1 MLSVSILDTRYLI
14 LYKMEKKTIKGGEFL
29 ITETTYQDVF
39 IPEEFDEEQQMIAQ
53 TCRDFLATEVNPIL
67 DRIDSQEEGLMPT
80 LMDKAGEL
88 GILGVSIPEEFGGF
102 GKNFNT
108 SMLVADV
115 CGAGH
120 SFAVALSAHT
130 GIGTLPILYYGNEVQ
145 KAKYIPKLGTGE
157 WKASYCLTEPNSGS
171 DANSGKT
178 KAKLSADGKHYII
191 NGQKMWI
198 TNGGFADIFIVFAK
212 IDDDKNLTAFI
223 VEKEFGGITMNPEEH
238 KMGIK
243 GSSTRQVFFN
253 DCPVPVENML
263 SERENGFKIA
273 VNILNIGRIKL
284 AAAAIGGSKGVLNLA
299 VNYSNERI
307 QFDRP
312 ISKYGAIRY
321 KIAEMA
327 AKVYAVESAN
337 YRAGQNIDDAYDEL
351 VAKGMDASKAKL
363 KSTEQFAVECAIL
376 KVWGSE
382 VLDYVTDEGVQ
393 IYGGMG
399 FSADAPMDRSYR
411 DARINRIFEGTN
423 EINRLL
429 TVDMMLKRAMK
440 GELDLMTPATAV
452 AAELMSIPDFGE
464 EDTTLFAAEKK
475 IIQNLKKATLMVA
488 GAAVQKL
495 MMSLSKEQEILMNI
509 ADMASYVYVAESAML
524 RTEKLV
530 ALRGEEA
537 CKGQLD
543 MMRIY
548 FVEAVDGLA
557 KAGKEALWAFAE
569 GDEQRMMLVGL
580 RRFTKMEPFNVKQ
593 ARQNVAQQII
603 EANKYIF

>member
-1 MLSVSILDTRYLI
+1 
-14 LYKMEKKTIKGGEFL
+14 METTDKKSAKGGEFL
-29 ITETTYQDVF
+29 ITETQYQDVF
-39 IPEEFDEEQQMIAQ
+39 IPEEFDEEQTMIAQ
-53 TCRDFLATEVNPIL
+53 TCRDFLTSEVFPNL
-67 DRIDSQEEGLMPT
+67 DRIDAQEEGLMESLLT
-80 LMDKAGEL
+80 KAGEL

-115 CGAGH
+115 IGAGH

-130 GIGTLPILYYGNEVQ
+130 GIGTLPILYYGNEEQ

-157 WKASYCLTEPNSGS
+157 WKASYCLTEPNAGS
-171 DANSGKT
+171 DANSGRT
-178 KAKLSADGKHYII
+178 KAKLTEDGKHYVI

-223 VEKEFGGITMNPEEH
+223 VEREFGGITMNPEEH

-253 DCPVPVENML
+253 DCHVPLENML
-263 SERENGFKIA
+263 SERQNGFKIA

-284 AAAAIGGSKGVLNLA
+284 AAAAIGASKKVIDHA
-299 VNYSNERI
+299 INYSNERI
-307 QFDRP
+307 QFDRA

-321 KIAEMA
+321 KLAEMA
-327 AKVYAVESAN
+327 TKVYAVESAS
-337 YRAGQNIDDAYDEL
+337 YRAGQNIDDAYEAL
-351 VAKGMDASKAKL
+351 VAGGMEESKAKL

-382 VLDYVTDEGVQ
+382 ALDYVVDEGVQ
-393 IYGGMG
+393 VYGGMG
-399 FSADAPMDRSYR
+399 FSADAPMDRAYR

-452 AAELMSIPDFGE
+452 ASELMSIPDFAE
-464 EDTTLFAAEKK
+464 ADDTLFAAEKK

-488 GAAVQKL
+488 GSAVQKL

-509 ADMASYVYVAESAML
+509 ADMAGYVYVAESAML

-530 ALRGEEA
+530 SLKGEEA
-537 CKGQLD
+537 CAGQLN
-543 MMRIY
+543 MMRVY
-548 FVEAVDGLA
+548 FVEAVDAVA

-569 GDEQRMMLVGL
+569 GDELRMMLVGL
-580 RRFTKMEPFNVKQ
+580 RRFTKIEPFNVKE
-593 ARQNVAQQII
+593 ARQKIAQELIA
-603 EANKYIF
+603 ANKYCY

>member
-1 MLSVSILDTRYLI
+1 
-14 LYKMEKKTIKGGEFL
+14 MESTKKSIKGGEFL
-29 ITETTYQDVF
+29 ISETNYQDVF

-53 TCRDFLATEVNPIL
+53 TCRDFLSAEVYPNL
-67 DRIDSQEEGLMPT
+67 DRIDNQEEGLMEM
-80 LMDKAGEL
+80 LVSKAGEL
-88 GILGVSIPEEFGGF
+88 GMLGVSVPEQYGGF

-130 GIGTLPILYYGNEVQ
+130 GIGTLPILYYGNDAQ
-145 KAKYIPKLGTGE
+145 KDKYIPKLSTGE
-157 WKASYCLTEPNSGS
+157 WKAAYCLTEPDSGS
-171 DANSGKT
+171 DANSGKS
-178 KAKLSADGKHYII
+178 KATLSADGKHYVL

-223 VEKEFGGITMNPEEH
+223 VEKSFGGITMNPEEH

-243 GSSTRQVFFN
+243 GSSTRQIFFN
-253 DCPVPVENML
+253 DCMVPVENML

-284 AAAAIGGSKGVLNLA
+284 AAAALGASKKVIDTA
-299 VNYSNERI
+299 INYSNERI

-312 ISKYGAIRY
+312 ISKYGAIRH
-321 KIAEMA
+321 KLAEMA
-327 AKVYAVESAN
+327 AKVYAVEAAS
-337 YRAGQNIDDAYDEL
+337 YRAGQNIDDAFDAL
-351 VAKGMDASKAKL
+351 VAGGMDESKAKL

-382 VLDYVTDEGVQ
+382 ALDFVVDEGVQ

-399 FSADAPMDRSYR
+399 FSADAPMDRAYR

-452 AAELMSIPDFGE
+452 ASELMSIPDFGE
-464 EDTTLFAAEKK
+464 EDDTLFAAEKK
-475 IIQNLKKATLMVA
+475 IIANLKKATLMVA
-488 GAAVQKL
+488 GSAVQKL

-530 ALRGEEA
+530 NMRGEEA
-537 CKGQLD
+537 CAGQINL
-543 MMRIY
+543 MKIY
-548 FVEAVDGLA
+548 FAEAVDA
-557 KAGKEALWAFAE
+557 VNKAGKEALWAFAE
-569 GDEQRMMLVGL
+569 GDELRMMMVGL
-580 RRFTKMEPFNVKQ
+580 RRFTKMEPFNVKA
-593 ARQNVAQQII
+593 ARQAVAVEMIN
-603 EANKYIF
+603 ANKFLY

>member
-1 MLSVSILDTRYLI
+1 M
-14 LYKMEKKTIKGGEFL
+14 KKSIKGGEFL
-29 ITETTYQDVF
+29 ITETAFHDVF

-53 TCRDFLATEVNPIL
+53 TCRDFLAAEVHPIL
-67 DRIDSQEEGLMPT
+67 DRIDNQEEGLMT
-80 LMDKAGEL
+80 SLMDKAGEL
-88 GILGVSIPEEFGGF
+88 GILGVSIPEEYGGF

-130 GIGTLPILYYGNEVQ
+130 GIGTLPILYYGNEAQ

-223 VEKEFGGITMNPEEH
+223 VEKDFGGITMNPEEH

-284 AAAAIGGSKGVLNLA
+284 AAAAIGGSKEVVSLA
-299 VNYSNERI
+299 VNYANERI

-312 ISKYGAIRY
+312 ISKYGAIRF
-321 KIAEMA
+321 KLAEMA
-327 AKVYAVESAN
+327 SKIYAVEAAN
-337 YRAGQNIDDAYDEL
+337 YRAGQNIDDAYDAL
-351 VAKGMDASKAKL
+351 VAGGMDAGKAKL

-464 EDTTLFAAEKK
+464 EDDTLFAAEKK
-475 IIQNLKKATLMVA
+475 ILANLKKATLMVA

-530 ALRGEEA
+530 SLRGEEA

-543 MMRIY
+543 LMRIY
-548 FVEAVDGLA
+548 FVEAVDGLQ

-569 GDEQRMMLVGL
+569 GDELRMMLVGL

-593 ARQNVAQQII
+593 SRQNVAQQII
-603 EANKYIF
+603 AANKYCF

>member
-1 MLSVSILDTRYLI
+1 METT
-14 LYKMEKKTIKGGEFL
+14 EKKIVKGGDFL
-29 ITETTYQDVF
+29 IRETAYQEIF
-39 IPEEFDEEQQMIAQ
+39 IPEEFDEEQLMIAQ
-53 TCRDFLATEVNPIL
+53 TCRDFLAAEVFPNL
-67 DRIDSQEEGLMPT
+67 DRIDKMEEGLMASLLT
-80 LMDKAGEL
+80 KAGEL
-88 GILGVSIPEEFGGF
+88 GILGVSIPEEYGGF

-115 CGAGH
+115 VGAGH
-120 SFAVALSAHT
+120 SFAVAISAHT
-130 GIGTLPILYYGNEVQ
+130 GIGTLPILYYGNEDQ
-145 KAKYIPKLGTGE
+145 KQKYIPKLGSGE
-157 WKASYCLTEPNSGS
+157 WKASYCLTEPNAGS

-178 KAKLSADGKHYII
+178 KAKLTEDGKHYVI

-223 VEKEFGGITMNPEEH
+223 VERDFGGITMNPEEH

-253 DCPVPVENML
+253 DCHVPVENML
-263 SERENGFKIA
+263 SERQNGFKIA

-284 AAAAIGGSKGVLNLA
+284 GAGALGASKSVISQAI
-299 VNYSNERI
+299 NYSNERV
-307 QFDRP
+307 QFERP
-312 ISKYGAIRY
+312 ISKYGAIRF
-321 KIAEMA
+321 KLAEMA
-327 AKVYAVESAN
+327 TKVYAVESAN
-337 YRAGQNIDDAYDEL
+337 YRAGQNIDDAYDAL
-351 VAKGMDASKAKL
+351 VEGGMDKSKAKL

-382 VLDYVTDEGVQ
+382 ALDYVVDEGVQ

-399 FSADAPMDRSYR
+399 FSADAPMDRAYR

-452 AAELMSIPDFGE
+452 ANELMSIPDFGE
-464 EDTTLFAAEKK
+464 EDDTLFAAEKK
-475 IIQNLKKATLMVA
+475 IISNLKKATLMVA

-495 MMSLSKEQEILMNI
+495 MLSLSKEQEILMNI
-509 ADMASYVYVAESAML
+509 ADMASYVYVAESVLL

-530 ALRGEEA
+530 SQRGVAA
-537 CKGQLD
+537 CEGQLN

-548 FVEAVDGLA
+548 FVEAVDA
-557 KAGKEALWAFAE
+557 SQKAGKEALWAFAE
-569 GDEQRMMLVGL
+569 GDELRMMLVGL
-580 RRFTKMEPFNVKQ
+580 KRFTKMEPFNVKDV
-593 ARQNVAQQII
+593 RQKVAQQLIA
-603 EANKYIF
+603 ANKYCF

>member
-1 MLSVSILDTRYLI
+1 
-14 LYKMEKKTIKGGEFL
+14 METTDKTKVKGGEFL
-29 ITETTYQDVF
+29 IKETTYQDVF

-53 TCRDFLATEVNPIL
+53 TCRDFLAAEVYPNL
-67 DRIDSQEEGLMPT
+67 DRIDKMEEGLMPALVT
-80 LMDKAGEL
+80 KAGEL
-88 GILGVSIPEEFGGF
+88 GLLGVSIPEEYGGF

-115 CGAGH
+115 IGAGH
-120 SFAVALSAHT
+120 SFAVAISAHT
-130 GIGTLPILYYGNEVQ
+130 GIGTLPILYYGNEEQ
-145 KAKYIPKLGTGE
+145 KAKYIPKLGSGE
-157 WKASYCLTEPNSGS
+157 WKAAYCLTEPNSGS

-178 KAKLSADGKHYII
+178 KAKLSADGKHYVI

-223 VEKEFGGITMNPEEH
+223 VERDFGGVTMNPEEH

-253 DCPVPVENML
+253 DCEVPVENML

-284 AAAAIGGSKGVLNLA
+284 AAAAVGASKA
-299 VNYSNERI
+299 VISTAINYSNERI
-307 QFDRP
+307 QFERP

-321 KIAEMA
+321 KLAEMA
-327 AKVYAVESAN
+327 TKVYAVESAN
-337 YRAGQNIDDAYDEL
+337 YRAGQNIDDAYEAL
-351 VAKGMDASKAKL
+351 VAGGMDKSKAKL

-382 VLDYVTDEGVQ
+382 ALDYVVDEGVQ

-399 FSADAPMDRSYR
+399 FSADAPMDRAYR

-464 EDTTLFAAEKK
+464 EDDTLFAAEKK
-475 IIQNLKKATLMVA
+475 IISNLKKATLMVA

-495 MMSLSKEQEILMNI
+495 MLSLSKEQEILMNI
-509 ADMASYVYVAESAML
+509 ADMASYVYVAESVML

-530 ALRGEEA
+530 SLRGAEA
-537 CKGQLD
+537 CKGQLN

-548 FVEAVDGLA
+548 FVEAVDALQ

-580 RRFTKMEPFNVKQ
+580 KRFTKMEAFNVKDV
-593 ARQNVAQQII
+593 RQQVAQQLIA
-603 EANKYIF
+603 ENKYCF

>member
-1 MLSVSILDTRYLI
+1 
-14 LYKMEKKTIKGGEFL
+14 METTDKKTIKGGEFL
-29 ITETTYQDVF
+29 ITETNYQDVF
-39 IPEEFDEEQQMIAQ
+39 IPEEFDEEQLMIAQ
-53 TCRDFLATEVNPIL
+53 TCRDFLVAEVYPNL
-67 DRIDSQEEGLMPT
+67 DRIDMQEEGLMPS
-80 LMDKAGEL
+80 LMDKAGAL

-115 CGAGH
+115 IGAGH

-130 GIGTLPILYYGNEVQ
+130 GIGTLPILYYGNEAQ
-145 KAKYIPKLGTGE
+145 KAKYIPNLGTGE
-157 WKASYCLTEPNSGS
+157 WKAAYCLTEPNSGS

-178 KAKLSADGKHYII
+178 KAKLSEDGKHYLIT
-191 NGQKMWI
+191 GQKMWI
-198 TNGGFADIFIVFAK
+198 TNAGFADIFIVFAK
-212 IDDDKNLTAFI
+212 IDDDANLTAFI
-223 VEKEFGGITMNPEEH
+223 VEREFGGITMNPEEH

-263 SERENGFKIA
+263 SDRQNGFKIA

-284 AAAAIGGSKGVLNLA
+284 AAAAIGASKA
-299 VNYSNERI
+299 VIDTAINYSNERI

-321 KIAEMA
+321 KLAEMA

-337 YRAGQNIDDAYDEL
+337 YRAGQNIDDAYETL
-351 VAKGMDASKAKL
+351 VAGGMDASKAKL

-382 VLDYVTDEGVQ
+382 VLDYVVDEGVQ

-399 FSADAPMDRSYR
+399 FSAEAPMDRAYR

-464 EDTTLFAAEKK
+464 EDDTLFAAEKK
-475 IIQNLKKATLMVA
+475 IIKNLKKATLMVA

-509 ADMASYVYVAESAML
+509 ADMASYVYVAESTLL

-530 ALRGEEA
+530 NLRGEAA
-537 CKGQLD
+537 CEGQLD

-548 FVEAVDGLA
+548 FVEAVDGLQ

-569 GDEQRMMLVGL
+569 GDEQRMMMVGL
-580 RRFTKMEPFNVKQ
+580 RRFTKMDAFNVKET
-593 ARQNVAQQII
+593 RQKVAQQLIA
-603 EANKYIF
+603 ANKYCY

>member
-1 MLSVSILDTRYLI
+1 MSLLNLNITS
-14 LYKMEKKTIKGGEFL
+14 METTDKKTVKGGEFL
-29 ITETTYQDVF
+29 ITETQYQDVF
-39 IPEEFDEEQQMIAQ
+39 IPEEFDEEQTMIAQ
-53 TCRDFLATEVNPIL
+53 TCRDFLTSEVFPNL
-67 DRIDSQEEGLMPT
+67 DRIDAQEEGLMQT
-80 LMDKAGEL
+80 LLTKAGEL
-88 GILGVSIPEEFGGF
+88 GILSVSIPEELGGF

-108 SMLVADV
+108 SMLVTDV
-115 CGAGH
+115 IGAGH

-130 GIGTLPILYYGNEVQ
+130 GIGTLPILYYGNEEQ

-157 WKASYCLTEPNSGS
+157 WKASYCLTEPNAGS
-171 DANSGKT
+171 DANSGRT
-178 KAKLSADGKHYII
+178 KAKLTEDGKHYVI

-223 VEKEFGGITMNPEEH
+223 VEREFGGITMNPEEH

-253 DCPVPVENML
+253 DCLVPVENML
-263 SERENGFKIA
+263 SERQNGFKIA

-284 AAAAIGGSKGVLNLA
+284 AAAAIGASKKVIDHA
-299 VNYSNERI
+299 VNYSNERV
-307 QFDRP
+307 QFERV

-321 KIAEMA
+321 KLAEMA
-327 AKVYAVESAN
+327 TKVYAVESAN
-337 YRAGQNIDDAYDEL
+337 YRAGQNIDDAYEAL
-351 VAKGMDASKAKL
+351 VAGGMDASKAKL

-382 VLDYVTDEGVQ
+382 ALDYVVDEGVQ
-393 IYGGMG
+393 VYGGMG
-399 FSADAPMDRSYR
+399 FSADAPMDRAYR

-452 AAELMSIPDFGE
+452 AGELMSIPDFAE
-464 EDTTLFAAEKK
+464 PDDTLFAAEKK
-475 IIQNLKKATLMVA
+475 IIQNMKKATLMVA
-488 GAAVQKL
+488 GSAVQKL

-509 ADMASYVYVAESAML
+509 ADMAGYVYVAESAML

-530 ALRGEEA
+530 ALRGEAA
-537 CKGQLD
+537 CTGQLN

-548 FVEAVDGLA
+548 FVEAVDGVT

-569 GDEQRMMLVGL
+569 GDELRMMLVGL
-580 RRFTKMEPFNVKQ
+580 RRFTKMEPFNVKE
-593 ARQNVAQQII
+593 ARQKVAQELIA
-603 EANKYIF
+603 ANKYCY